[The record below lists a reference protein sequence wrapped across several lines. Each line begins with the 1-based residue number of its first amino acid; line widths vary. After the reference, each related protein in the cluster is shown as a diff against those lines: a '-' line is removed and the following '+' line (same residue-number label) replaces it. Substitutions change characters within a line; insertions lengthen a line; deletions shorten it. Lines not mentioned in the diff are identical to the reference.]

1 MTYTV
6 VINHNGETARLA
18 CSSWEEARMVR
29 SSFIHWG
36 GLGYDINIVK
46 DEQ

>member
-18 CSSWEEARMVR
+18 CQSMEEAQMVR
-29 SSFIHWG
+29 QSFINWG
-36 GLGYDINIVK
+36 GLGYDIYI
-46 DEQ
+46 EQE